1 MQLRHTS
8 TPGTLVGALLL
19 TAALSSSCGFELG
32 TDRIYTPANGANDR
46 DGEIDVLSAQ
56 VVSPEPGTGVFIA
69 SLSNNSDEPVELEGV
84 AGSDAQELSAEVTP
98 VEVPAGGLVNL
109 AVSETPVTLTGDFEA
124 GDFLPVEVS
133 FSNGESA
140 SMEIPV
146 VINCGY
152 YADVAGVPPGE
163 EECEVPEPAPIE
175 EAE

>member
-69 SLSNNSDEPVELEGV
+69 SLCNNSD
-84 AGSDAQELSAEVTP
+84 
-98 VEVPAGGLVNL
+98 
-109 AVSETPVTLTGDFEA
+109 
-124 GDFLPVEVS
+124 
-133 FSNGESA
+133 
-140 SMEIPV
+140 
-146 VINCGY
+146 
-152 YADVAGVPPGE
+152 
-163 EECEVPEPAPIE
+163 
-175 EAE
+175 